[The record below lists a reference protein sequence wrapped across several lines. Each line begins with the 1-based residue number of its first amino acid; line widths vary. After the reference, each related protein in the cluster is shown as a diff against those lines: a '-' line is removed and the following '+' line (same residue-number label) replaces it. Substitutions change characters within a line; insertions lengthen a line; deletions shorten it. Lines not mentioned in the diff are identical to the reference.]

1 MTPNKEDYLK
11 CIYEISTLEEKIT
24 NKEIATRMQVSPPA
38 VTEMLKKLRTEGFIT
53 KESQKG
59 YLLTELGLKQVSD
72 LYRKHRLIEVFLIK
86 KLGYTPK
93 EVHDEAEVL
102 EHTVSDHFIEQLEK
116 LLNYPLYCPHG
127 GTIPKKGYL
136 LNEGYQ
142 NRLSQYKE
150 KGLYKLKRVHDEL
163 ALLKHLEQLDLTIG
177 DELELLGYDPYTQLY
192 HLRIKEKETQINP
205 SIAQQLYVEKQ
216 KSNE

>member
-38 VTEMLKKLRTEGFIT
+38 VTEMLKKLRTEGFVS

-127 GTIPKKGYL
+127 GTIPKKGDL

-150 KGLYKLKRVHDEL
+150 KGLYKLKRVHDEF